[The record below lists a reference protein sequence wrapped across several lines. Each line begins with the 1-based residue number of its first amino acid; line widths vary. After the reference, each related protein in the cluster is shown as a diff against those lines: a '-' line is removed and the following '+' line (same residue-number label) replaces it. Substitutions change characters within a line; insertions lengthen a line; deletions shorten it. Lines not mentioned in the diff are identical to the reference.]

1 VIERINEARIHAI
14 GTLVSQLH
22 DLLEEYGNP
31 SYLCTNSQFSFEC
44 GCMLYGALYKEMRL
58 AGLLH
63 PYPRAPFPGLGVD
76 VIYRKVRQFRSPQ
89 WCDTRR
95 MRYSVAH
102 SCDLG
107 VKVTKIIEKV
117 IRSADGLQLE
127 DSGHVVFGVNL

>member
-58 AGLLH
+58 GKCGSSDL
-63 PYPRAPFPGLGVD
+63 PSGV
-76 VIYRKVRQFRSPQ
+76 I
-89 WCDTRR
+89 
-95 MRYSVAH
+95 
-102 SCDLG
+102 
-107 VKVTKIIEKV
+107 
-117 IRSADGLQLE
+117 LE
-127 DSGHVVFGVNL
+127 G